1 MKGIILAGGIGTRL
15 FPLTIS
21 TSKQLL
27 PVYDKPLIY
36 YPISVLMLAGIRDI
50 LIISSPESQGNYNQL
65 LGNGESFG
73 VNFSYASQISPD
85 GLAHAFLIGKH
96 FIGKDAVSLILGDN
110 IFFGQG
116 LSSLLKKAASY
127 KIGATIFTYHVSD
140 PERFGVAEYGLNG
153 KVKSIEEK
161 PLRPKSNQA
170 VTGLYFYDNK
180 VVEIAENLKPSSRG
194 ELEITDIN
202 KIYLKCGNLN
212 ALDLGRGVAWLDA
225 GTPDALLEAGQFAR
239 TIQSR
244 QGLQVACLEEI
255 GFSKG
260 WLSEQKLI
268 ERANSLS
275 NTEYGN
281 YLIKSIIK

>member
-1 MKGIILAGGIGTRL
+1 MKGIILAGGAGTRL
-15 FPLTIS
+15 FPLTLSI
-21 TSKQLL
+21 SKQLL

-36 YPISVLMLAGIRDI
+36 YPISVLMLADIRDI
-50 LIISSPESQGNYNQL
+50 LIISSPESKGNYNQL
-65 LGNGESFG
+65 LGSGENFG
-73 VNFSYASQISPD
+73 VNFSYASQVSPD
-85 GLAHAFLIGKH
+85 GLAQAFLIGKD
-96 FIGKDAVSLILGDN
+96 FIGKDSVSLVLGDN

-116 LSSLLKKAASY
+116 LSSLLKKAAAY
-127 KIGATIFTYHVSD
+127 KIGATIFTYHVSN
-140 PERFGVAEYGLNG
+140 PERFGVAEFGFDG

-170 VTGLYFYDNK
+170 VTGLYFYDNN
-180 VVEIAENLKPSSRG
+180 VIEIAENLKPSSRG
-194 ELEITDIN
+194 ELEITDVN
-202 KIYLKCGNLN
+202 KIYLKYGNLN
-212 ALDLGRGVAWLDA
+212 ALELGRGVAWLDA
-225 GTPDALLEAGQFAR
+225 GTPDALLEAGQFVR

-260 WLSEQKLI
+260 WLSEQKLV

>member
-15 FPLTIS
+15 FPLTIA

-50 LIISSPESQGNYNQL
+50 LIITCSESRENYSKL
-65 LGNGESFG
+65 LGSGNDFG
-73 VNFSYASQISPD
+73 VNFSYANQDYPD
-85 GLAHAFLIGKH
+85 GLAQAFLIGKN
-96 FIGKDAVSLILGDN
+96 FIGKDSVSLILGDN

-116 LSSLLKKAASY
+116 LSSLLKKAMY
-127 KIGATIFTYHVSD
+127 NKGGATIFTYHVSD
-140 PERFGVAEYGLNG
+140 PERFGVAEFGLDG

-161 PLRPKSNQA
+161 PVRPKSNQA
-170 VTGLYFYDNK
+170 VTGLYFYDNN

-194 ELEITDIN
+194 ELEITDVN
-202 KIYLKCGNLN
+202 KIYLKNGNLN
-212 ALDLGRGVAWLDA
+212 AFDLGRGVAWLDA
-225 GTPDALLEAGQFAR
+225 GTPDALLEAGQFVR

-260 WLSEQKLI
+260 WLSEQKLV

>member
-15 FPLTIS
+15 FPLTIA

-50 LIISSPESQGNYNQL
+50 LIISSSESRESYSKL
-65 LGNGESFG
+65 LGNGDNFG
-73 VNFSYASQISPD
+73 VNFSYANQDAPD
-85 GLAHAFLIGKH
+85 GLAQAFLIGKN
-96 FIGKDAVSLILGDN
+96 FIGKDSVSLILGDN

-116 LSSLLKKAASY
+116 LSSLLKKAMY
-127 KIGATIFTYHVSD
+127 HKVGGTIFTYHVSD
-140 PERFGVAEYGLNG
+140 PERFGVAEFGLDG

-161 PLRPKSNQA
+161 PVRPKSNQA
-170 VTGLYFYDNK
+170 VTGLYFYDNN

-194 ELEITDIN
+194 ELEITDVN
-202 KIYLKCGNLN
+202 KIYLKNGNLN

-225 GTPDALLEAGQFAR
+225 GTPDALLEAGQFVR

-260 WLSEQKLI
+260 WLSEEKLV

>member
-15 FPLTIS
+15 FPLTIA

-50 LIISSPESQGNYNQL
+50 LIITSSESRENYSKL
-65 LGNGESFG
+65 LGSGNDFG
-73 VNFSYASQISPD
+73 VNFSYANQDYPD
-85 GLAHAFLIGKH
+85 GLAQAFLIGKN
-96 FIGKDAVSLILGDN
+96 FIGKDSVSLILGDN

-116 LSSLLKKAASY
+116 LSSLLKKAMY
-127 KIGATIFTYHVSD
+127 NKGGATIFTYHVSD
-140 PERFGVAEYGLNG
+140 PERFGVAEFGLDG

-161 PLRPKSNQA
+161 PVRPKSNQA
-170 VTGLYFYDNK
+170 VTGLYFYDNN

-194 ELEITDIN
+194 ELEITDVN
-202 KIYLKCGNLN
+202 KIYLKNGNLN
-212 ALDLGRGVAWLDA
+212 AFDLGRGVAWLDA
-225 GTPDALLEAGQFAR
+225 GTPDALLEAGQFVR

-260 WLSEQKLI
+260 WLSEQKLV